1 MIVTVVQMNSTI
13 GDFAANAA
21 KIVDK
26 AVRAA
31 SPEEGLAA
39 PDLVVF
45 PELALCGYPPM
56 DLLDQDSFVEGSLAA
71 LRSVQKALA
80 SGPASSMAVA
90 VGHVDRNR
98 TGSGRSLVNAISVIK
113 GGKIVFSQAKTLL
126 PTYDVFDEAR
136 YFEPA
141 KTRAL
146 FDTGKGKVG
155 FPICEDLWW
164 EAPPSPGFR
173 YAVDPVKELLDAGAE
188 LLVVPSA
195 SPFVAGKL
203 ATRLS
208 LAAGAAKEGGIPVIY
223 CNAAG
228 ANDSLVFDG
237 RSFAVDAT
245 GALIRMCGWD
255 EEVLRIDTDSAGRA
269 SAADIA
275 ISSDADGRMEEIHR
289 ALVTGIRDYMAK
301 SGFRTALL
309 GLSGGI
315 DSALVAIL
323 AAGAIGAH
331 NVTCIT
337 MPSRFSSDGSV
348 NDSVELCRRA
358 GIRLERLPI
367 EVPFKAYLD
376 LLAVPFAGKPFDLAE
391 ENLQARIRGAL
402 LMAWSNKF
410 GSLLLATG
418 NKSELAAGYCTLYGD
433 MCGALAPIGDL
444 YKTEVYAL
452 CAYLNRVAAAE
463 GKPAPIPL
471 PIIEKAPSA
480 ELRHDQTDQD
490 SLPPYDV
497 LDAVLRLYIEG
508 NMSAQEIEARGF
520 DSALVARILSMT
532 ARAEY
537 KRRQAAPAIKV
548 SARAFGIGRRLPL
561 ARAIHETRR

>member
-31 SPEEGLAA
+31 SPEEGLTA

-323 AAGAIGAH
+323 AAGA
-331 NVTCIT
+331 
-337 MPSRFSSDGSV
+337 
-348 NDSVELCRRA
+348 
-358 GIRLERLPI
+358 
-367 EVPFKAYLD
+367 
-376 LLAVPFAGKPFDLAE
+376 
-391 ENLQARIRGAL
+391 
-402 LMAWSNKF
+402 
-410 GSLLLATG
+410 
-418 NKSELAAGYCTLYGD
+418 
-433 MCGALAPIGDL
+433 
-444 YKTEVYAL
+444 
-452 CAYLNRVAAAE
+452 
-463 GKPAPIPL
+463 
-471 PIIEKAPSA
+471 
-480 ELRHDQTDQD
+480 
-490 SLPPYDV
+490 
-497 LDAVLRLYIEG
+497 
-508 NMSAQEIEARGF
+508 
-520 DSALVARILSMT
+520 
-532 ARAEY
+532 
-537 KRRQAAPAIKV
+537 
-548 SARAFGIGRRLPL
+548 
-561 ARAIHETRR
+561 